1 MKLGKSTTNLVVSLG
16 VLALAGGLGY
26 ITYRM
31 TSNAPPV
38 QQASIGA
45 PFNLVDDQG
54 SPITEK
60 ALNGHPSLVYFGY
73 THCPDVCPTTLY
85 DMAGWFKV
93 LGPKADTLKAYF
105 FSVDPQRDTPAIM
118 HSYTSNFTNRIT
130 GVTGNPQEM
139 QKAITGWRIYAKKVP
154 TADGDYLMDH
164 TALVLLV
171 DSSGRLRGTIPYGA
185 PNDQAVQKI
194 EKLLMPAG

>member
-1 MKLGKSTTNLVVSLG
+1 LS
-16 VLALAGGLGY
+16 LAGGLGY
-26 ITYRM
+26 ITYRA
-31 TSNAPPV
+31 TSSAAPV

-45 PFNLVDDQG
+45 PFNLVDEQG

-60 ALNGHPSLVYFGY
+60 ALKGHPSLVYFGY

-85 DMAGWFKV
+85 DMAGWFKA

-130 GVTGNPQEM
+130 GVTGDPQEM
-139 QKAITGWRIYAKKVP
+139 QKAINGWRIYAKKVP

-171 DSSGRLRGTIPYGA
+171 DGSGNLKGTIPYDG
-185 PNDQAVQKI
+185 PSDQAVQKI
-194 EKLLMPAG
+194 EKLLLPPG